1 MLKRCA
7 ILCQWLPASFVSL
20 GQNPGSNKLRAEFWR
35 SDARAS
41 SARAKAWATSPGQGA
56 ALLWVG
62 QLVCFMVHWFLV
74 KKYAGPESWSLCLG
88 CNPHTVSFS
97 SPDFWGLKL
106 FFFFM
111 QSCVSDED
119 AWRLIWNCQAP
130 SVMKGEPGEGRGGL
144 SDLQMYVGS
153 LRRWAGS
160 HSMQRR
166 NGILSDARAVPYP
179 VSPTHQVRWEPE
191 AIGPGV

>member
-1 MLKRCA
+1 MLKCCA
-7 ILCQWLPASFVSL
+7 LLCQWLPASFVSL
-20 GQNPGSNKLRAEFWR
+20 GQNPGSNKSRAEFWR

-41 SARAKAWATSPGQGA
+41 SARAKAWATSPRQGA

-106 FFFFM
+106 FSFFYAKLCFW
-111 QSCVSDED
+111 
-119 AWRLIWNCQAP
+119 WRCLKADLKLSGTISHEGRTRRGVRGAVWPPDVCRELEKMSRVPFNATKEWHSEWCP
-130 SVMKGEPGEGRGGL
+130 CSSFPCLPHTPGEVRAGG
-144 SDLQMYVGS
+144 
-153 LRRWAGS
+153 
-160 HSMQRR
+160 
-166 NGILSDARAVPYP
+166 NRA
-179 VSPTHQVRWEPE
+179 
-191 AIGPGV
+191 